1 MAGQEMSMLKSGCHS
16 FDRRDFLGLGL
27 VGLSSLTLPSVLRA
41 ERETRLGTRP
51 AKAKNIIFIWQQGGP
66 PHQDMWDM
74 KPDAPDGIRG
84 EFNPIATN
92 LPGYTVCELM
102 PMLSGQIHR
111 LCIVRGVNHHIPD
124 HNPAS
129 MFMLGSGN
137 PPSAA
142 LKYPSWSAV
151 VKKEMPVVQGLP
163 TAVAIPSEP
172 SEGPGAGFLG
182 SAHQSFALQS
192 DPNDRSFQVRAMTLP
207 EGIDRA
213 RFDRRNTFLRESE
226 RSFDRLVERPDL
238 LTSIDQNYRDAHEM
252 ILSPRTNRAFQIDQ
266 EADRLRDRYGRTK
279 LGQRCLLARR
289 LIEAGVRFVTISE
302 PVGWDTHADNFKRLR
317 ENLPVVDRA
326 VSALLEDMATRGLL
340 EDTLIMMFGEFGRT
354 PRINA
359 QSGRDHWAQ
368 AMSIM
373 LAGGGVP
380 AGLVYGA
387 TDRNGAFVTDRSHSP
402 ADFACTIYSL
412 MGIDPHKRY
421 PTPSGQEVPIVNG
434 GAPIQAI
441 LQA

>member
-1 MAGQEMSMLKSGCHS
+1 MLQMTGCHN
-16 FDRRDFLGLGL
+16 FTRRDVLGLGL
-27 VGLSSLTLPSVLRA
+27 VGLSSLTLPSILRA
-41 ERETRLGTRP
+41 ERERSAQGARP
-51 AKAKNIIFIWQQGGP
+51 ARAKNVIFIWQQGGP

-84 EFNPIATN
+84 EFNPIRSN

-102 PMLSGQIHR
+102 PLLSQQTHR

-137 PPSAA
+137 APSPSM
-142 LKYPSWSAV
+142 KFPSWPAV
-151 VKKEMPVVQGLP
+151 VKKEMPVVPGLP

-182 SAHQSFALQS
+182 SAYQSFALQS

-207 EGIDRA
+207 PGIDRA
-213 RFDRRNTFLRESE
+213 RFDRRHALLQESE
-226 RSFDRLVERPDL
+226 RSFERLTERPDL
-238 LTSIDQNYRDAHEM
+238 LSSMDQNYRDAHQI
-252 ILSPRTNRAFQIDQ
+252 ILSPRTNAAFQMEQ
-266 EADRLRDRYGRTK
+266 ESERLRDRYGRTK

-302 PVGWDTHADNFKRLR
+302 PVGWDTHADNFNALR
-317 ENLPVVDRA
+317 NNLPVVDRA
-326 VSALLEDMATRGLL
+326 VSALLEDLAVRGMLQ
-340 EDTLIMMFGEFGRT
+340 DTLVMMFGEFGRT
-354 PRINA
+354 PRINERA
-359 QSGRDHWAQ
+359 GRDHWAQ

-380 AGLVYGA
+380 AGLIYGA
-387 TDRNGAFVTDRSHSP
+387 TDGNGAFVTDRSHSP
-402 ADFACTIYSL
+402 ADFACTIYTL
-412 MGIDPHKRY
+412 LGINPHKRY
-421 PTPSGQEVPIVNG
+421 PTPAGQEVPIVLG
-434 GAPIQAI
+434 GAAI
-441 LQA
+441 PALLL